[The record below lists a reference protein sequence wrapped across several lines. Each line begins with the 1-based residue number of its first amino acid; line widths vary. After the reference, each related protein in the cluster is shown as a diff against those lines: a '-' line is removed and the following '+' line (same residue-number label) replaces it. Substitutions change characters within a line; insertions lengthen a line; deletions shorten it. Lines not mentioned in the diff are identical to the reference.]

1 MRAIYKERREVLC
14 GGLRKAGFEV
24 LEPKATFYVLVACPK
39 GLSSTEFVS
48 RLLDAGVVATP
59 ATGFGAAGEGY
70 VRLTL
75 CADKARLAEAAERV
89 QRARV

>member
-1 MRAIYKERREVLC
+1 LC
-14 GGLRKAGFEV
+14 GGLERAGMTV
-24 LEPKATFYVLVACPK
+24 LWPKATFYVLVVVPK
-39 GLSSTEFVS
+39 GLTSAEYVS

-59 ATGFGAAGEGY
+59 ATGFGAQGEGY

-89 QRARV
+89 QRAHV